1 MSNAI
6 EGLFSYLKKSVSAFH
21 AIEAACEALD
31 AQGYT
36 RLRECTPYAIEKG
49 GKYYLTRNRSSLIA
63 FRIPK
68 RGFAPMQI
76 VASHSDSPVFR
87 VKQHAEI
94 SVQGKY
100 TLLNTERYGGM
111 IMSTWLDRPLSVAGR
126 VLVRDGNR
134 ITSRLINIDRDMMVI
149 PNLAIHM
156 NREVNDGVKF
166 NAQVDTLPIFGD
178 GSAQDTFDDLIAA
191 AADTDAAHI
200 AGSDLFLYNRMQ
212 PTIWGDGKYISA
224 PRLDDLECAYTSLTA
239 FLNAK
244 DTDHINMLCIFDNEE
259 VGSGTRQGAD
269 STLLTDAVE
278 RIADALGAD
287 NQQKHACIASSF
299 LVSADNAHA
308 MHPNH
313 PEKADPVNRPF
324 MNEGIVIKFSANQKY
339 CTDGV
344 SNAIFAGILKDA
356 DVPVQYFLNRSDSL
370 GGSTLGNISIAH
382 VSIPSVDIGLAQL
395 AMHSSYETAGAQ
407 DVEHMVR
414 GLTAF
419 YNAEIKACDDG
430 EYTIE

>member
-6 EGLFSYLKKSVSAFH
+6 EGLFSYLRKSVSAFH
-21 AIEAACEALD
+21 AIEGACEALQ
-31 AQGYT
+31 AQDYT
-36 RLRECTPYAIEKG
+36 RLSECAPYEIAPG
-49 GKYYLTRNRSSLIA
+49 GKYYITRNRSSLIA
-63 FRIPK
+63 FRVPK

-76 VASHSDSPVFR
+76 IASHSDSPVFR

-94 SVQGKY
+94 SVQGQY

-111 IMSTWLDRPLSVAGR
+111 IMSTWLDRPLSIAGR
-126 VLVRDGNR
+126 VLVRDGHR
-134 ITSRLINIDRDMMVI
+134 IESRLINIDRDLALI

-156 NREVNDGVKF
+156 NREMNDGVKF
-166 NAQVDTLPIFGD
+166 NAQVDTLPLFGD
-178 GSAQDTFDDLIAA
+178 GAAKDTFDDLIAA
-191 AADTDAAHI
+191 AAETDPEHI
-200 AGSDLFLYNRMQ
+200 AGSDLFLYNRMP

-224 PRLDDLECAYTSLTA
+224 PRLDDLECVYASLTA
-239 FLNAK
+239 FLNAEEP
-244 DTDHINMLCIFDNEE
+244 DHINLLCVFDNEE

-269 STLLTDAVE
+269 STFLSDTVD

-299 LVSADNAHA
+299 LISADNAHA

-324 MNEGIVIKFSANQKY
+324 MNEGVVIKLSANQRY

-407 DVEHMVR
+407 DVEHMIR

-419 YNAEIKACDDG
+419 YNAEITARDDG

>member
-1 MSNAI
+1 MRNITNELIA
-6 EGLFSYLKKSVSAFH
+6 YLQKSVSAFH
-21 AIEAACEALD
+21 AIKNACDALD
-31 AQGYT
+31 AQGYV
-36 RLRECTPYAIEKG
+36 RLAECAPYAIVPG
-49 GKYYLTRNRSSLIA
+49 GKYYITRNRSSLIA
-63 FRIPK
+63 FRIPQ

-100 TLLNTERYGGM
+100 IMLNTERYGGM

-126 VLVRDGNR
+126 VLVRDGSK
-134 ITSRLINIDRDMMVI
+134 IKSRLINIDRDLLLI

-156 NREVNDGVKF
+156 NRDMNDGVKL
-166 NAQVDTLPIFGD
+166 NAQVDMLPVFGD
-178 GSAQDTFDDLIAA
+178 GAAKDTFDDLIAEA
-191 AADTDAAHI
+191 AGTDKAHV
-200 AGSDLFLYNRMQ
+200 AGSDLFLYSRMQ
-212 PTIWGDGKYISA
+212 PTLWGDGKYISA
-224 PRLDDLECAYTSLTA
+224 PRLDDLECAYTSLAA

-244 DTDHINMLCIFDNEE
+244 DADHINMLCIFDNEE

-269 STLLTDAVE
+269 STFLTDAVE

-287 NQQKHACIASSF
+287 SQKKHACIAASF

-324 MNEGIVIKFSANQKY
+324 MNEGVVIKFSANQKY
-339 CTDGV
+339 CTDGI

-382 VSIPSVDIGLAQL
+382 ISIPSVDIGLAQL

-407 DVEHMVR
+407 DIDHMVN

-419 YNAEIKACDDG
+419 YNAEIRAHDDG

>member
-1 MSNAI
+1 
-6 EGLFSYLKKSVSAFH
+6 
-21 AIEAACEALD
+21 
-31 AQGYT
+31 
-36 RLRECTPYAIEKG
+36 
-49 GKYYLTRNRSSLIA
+49 
-63 FRIPK
+63 
-68 RGFAPMQI
+68 
-76 VASHSDSPVFR
+76 
-87 VKQHAEI
+87 
-94 SVQGKY
+94 
-100 TLLNTERYGGM
+100 
-111 IMSTWLDRPLSVAGR
+111 
-126 VLVRDGNR
+126 
-134 ITSRLINIDRDMMVI
+134 
-149 PNLAIHM
+149 
-156 NREVNDGVKF
+156 
-166 NAQVDTLPIFGD
+166 
-178 GSAQDTFDDLIAA
+178 
-191 AADTDAAHI
+191 
-200 AGSDLFLYNRMQ
+200 
-212 PTIWGDGKYISA
+212 
-224 PRLDDLECAYTSLTA
+224 
-239 FLNAK
+239 
-244 DTDHINMLCIFDNEE
+244 MLCIFDNEE

-324 MNEGIVIKFSANQKY
+324 MNEGVVIKFSANQKY